1 MLDRL
6 QMLYPSIPQE
16 QLAHVLSQAKDFAQ
30 DYCSL
35 DSYDASLD
43 CAVMRMAQEDVN
55 GLFAEGF
62 KSESAE
68 GSSVTYTGD
77 YSDRV
82 YKVLNRH
89 KRIRTVRG

>member
-30 DYCSL
+30 DYCGL
-35 DSYDASLD
+35 DAYDASLD

-55 GLFAEGF
+55 NLYAEGF
-62 KSESAE
+62 KSGSAE
-68 GSSVTYTGD
+68 GSSVIYLGD
-77 YSDRV
+77 YSGRV
-82 YKVLNRH
+82 YKMLNRH

>member
-6 QMLYPSIPQE
+6 KMLYPSIPQE
-16 QLAHVLSQAKDFAQ
+16 QLEHVLSQAKDFAQ
-30 DYCSL
+30 DYCGL
-35 DSYDASLD
+35 DSYDECLD

-55 GLFAEGF
+55 NLYAEGF

-68 GSSVTYTGD
+68 GSSVIYLGD
-77 YSDRV
+77 YSGRV
-82 YKVLNRH
+82 YKMLNRH